1 MLKKI
6 AKKIV
11 KKYTGPPP
19 HEQIF
24 FLWGT
29 KGKKLPLG
37 HQMEKTSF
45 FQPLEELFSSLGRAG
60 FLSFYFLGYFL
71 QRVKKLLNFWN
82 FVNIKVA
89 KFKLNHLGFY
99 CKPSLF

>member
-6 AKKIV
+6 AKKKE

-19 HEQIF
+19 HEQFI

-37 HQMEKTSF
+37 DQEKKSSSRGLKKEVFISF
-45 FQPLEELFSSLGRAG
+45 GPPKEVFSIWCPKGSFSL
-60 FLSFYFLGYFL
+60 
-71 QRVKKLLNFWN
+71 W
-82 FVNIKVA
+82 
-89 KFKLNHLGFY
+89 
-99 CKPSLF
+99 